1 MKKLTNKQ
9 EQFVLKLVEGMTKT
23 DAYKTVYNASKM
35 KDKTVNKRAS
45 ELFNKPEIQARY
57 EELMQEAKEMSIWTL
72 EQAIED
78 LIWLKDEAQRNIRNT
93 GLKQANSNAFLSAVK
108 ELNTLLDL
116 YPKKIVEQDDT
127 ENKIADNLLGI
138 MDGIRRLHNGTN

>member
-1 MKKLTNKQ
+1 MKKLTTKQ
-9 EQFVLKLVEGMTKT
+9 EQFVFKIIEGMNKT
-23 DAYKTVYNASKM
+23 DAYKAVYDTSKM
-35 KDKTVNKRAS
+35 KNKTVNKRAFD
-45 ELFNKPEIQARY
+45 LFNKPEVQARY
-57 EELMQEAKEMSIWTL
+57 EELMQEAKEASIWTL

-127 ENKIADNLLGI
+127 EDKIADNLLGI